1 MYLNSHNIGDAIYTI
16 FNLYNQHLYKYTKH
30 IYELDTPFSI
40 KKKSVMKWVYLSY
53 IWVVERE
60 MESCI
65 QMMIFSFFYGSAE
78 STWLF
83 KDNYSDWKSLTIYLK
98 GTIRTKK

>member
-40 KKKSVMKWVYLSY
+40 KKKRNEMGISVLYLGGGEGDGVLY
-53 IWVVERE
+53 
-60 MESCI
+60 
-65 QMMIFSFFYGSAE
+65 
-78 STWLF
+78 TDDDLF
-83 KDNYSDWKSLTIYLK
+83 ILLW
-98 GTIRTKK
+98 